1 MSMSQPTVAPAIKCV
16 YCEKDH
22 NDKKQLV
29 EHLDLSSD
37 SNCSIV
43 KEFLYKLY
51 KEREA
56 AAAREEKEEKES
68 QEEKK
73 PVEEKPVEDHPLFGL
88 QPAPLTR
95 QRAICHRIYSEKA
108 KDGSDCYYYYDNNG
122 DIDDDSG
129 SKLWY
134 CKDCKIT
141 FPLKAMMEIHITK
154 KIISDGDVECN
165 NEDHYLFQYNNTF

>member
-1 MSMSQPTVAPAIKCV
+1 MSSAPEPKTFVCV
-16 YCEKDH
+16 YCEKEH

-43 KEFLYKLY
+43 KDFLYKLY

-56 AAAREEKEEKES
+56 AREEKEEKEKES
-68 QEEKK
+68 Q
-73 PVEEKPVEDHPLFGL
+73 VEEKRNNPEDHPLFGL

-134 CKDCKIT
+134 CKDCKMT

-154 KIISDGDVECN
+154 KIISDDDVECN
-165 NEDHYLFQYNNTF
+165 IEDNYLFQYNNTF